1 MTALRVHR
9 HDPRLSGV
17 AGFVRDFFWVMALGV
32 IGCFVFFFAL
42 GAIDPGDV
50 AGVTIGVAIL
60 GGLWLARAWALDHR
74 HARDDRDPRLAH
86 ERERRGF

>member
-1 MTALRVHR
+1 MATLRMHR

-17 AGFVRDFFWVMALGV
+17 ASFVRDAFWILALGV

-42 GAIDPGDV
+42 GAIDPGDI
-50 AGVTIGVAIL
+50 AGVTVAVAALAIL
-60 GGLWLARAWALDHR
+60 WLLRSWAIAHR
-74 HARDDRDPRLAH
+74 HANDHDPRLSH

>member
-1 MTALRVHR
+1 MTTLRMHR

-17 AGFVRDFFWVMALGV
+17 AGFVRDFFWVLALGV

-50 AGVTIGVAIL
+50 LGVTIAVAVL
-60 GGLWLARAWALDHR
+60 CVLWAARAWAIEHR
-74 HARDDRDPRLAH
+74 HHHDRDPRLSH